1 MHTLHG
7 TLLGYSDG
15 FSLRDARRIAALTGI
30 IWRET
35 NRDLVKGGDG
45 LVPHEYG
52 GMVHTVQLTT
62 NMDIGNLRQIV
73 LDMDDLW
80 VAAHYIKERIVV
92 SAMVERD
99 LKPQVEKEVT
109 APADT
114 AKTEATQ
121 TATTQGEAD
130 DTAVANGSGPTT
142 NEETSPPDDNTTN
155 DDTAAPTDDATPG
168 SPKSWHTASTVELV
182 LTPSMR
188 AELEYANR
196 FARPTGLI
204 SHDREPMKIQ
214 ILKWKAEGMAAVLKK
229 DLKDFKMPGNGY

>member
-1 MHTLHG
+1 
-7 TLLGYSDG
+7 
-15 FSLRDARRIAALTGI
+15 
-30 IWRET
+30 
-35 NRDLVKGGDG
+35 
-45 LVPHEYG
+45 
-52 GMVHTVQLTT
+52 MVHTVQLTT

-73 LDMDDLW
+73 LDMQELW

-99 LKPQVEKEVT
+99 LKPQVEKEAT

-114 AKTEATQ
+114 AKAEATQ

-142 NEETSPPDDNTTN
+142 NEETSPPDD
-155 DDTAAPTDDATPG
+155 TAAPTGDATPG

-188 AELEYANR
+188 AEIEYGSR
-196 FARPTGLI
+196 FTHPTGLI
-204 SHDREPMKIQ
+204 SHDREPMKIR

>member
-7 TLLGYSDG
+7 TLLGYSD
-15 FSLRDARRIAALTGI
+15 SLNLRDARRIAALTGI
-30 IWRET
+30 LWRET
-35 NRDLVKGGDG
+35 NQDLIKGGDG
-45 LVPHEYG
+45 LIPHEYG

-62 NMDIGNLRQIV
+62 NMEIGNLRQIV
-73 LDMDDLW
+73 LDIEELW
-80 VAAHYIKERIVV
+80 VAAHYVKERIVV

-99 LKPQVEKEVT
+99 LPPPKEKEAT

-121 TATTQGEAD
+121 TPNTQGKAD
-130 DTAVANGSGPTT
+130 DAAGANGSSPTA
-142 NEETSPPDDNTTN
+142 NQETSPPDDNTAN
-155 DDTAAPTDDATPG
+155 NDTAALTDDATPG
-168 SPKSWHTASTVELV
+168 SPKSWHTASTVEMV

-188 AELEYANR
+188 AEIEHMNR
-196 FARPTGLI
+196 FAKGTGLI
-204 SHDREPMKIQ
+204 PHDREPTKIQ